1 MTSSTGEIQNAVG
14 PTRWPSPPVDLSIS
28 SLRELEACPRRWAL
42 GVAKYPEI
50 WDRSGYPGKLNPLA
64 LRGTVVHLALE
75 KVTKRLSEAGCPAV
89 NDVSAI
95 EVMKGLGGY
104 TVLAR
109 SCIESALQ
117 RFESNPRAA
126 NVLEAA
132 RGRLEASIP
141 EIRTRVQSQLSR
153 LQLQPKETVADSR
166 SRPEIS
172 IRRPLETG
180 SYAEVTLR
188 DPELGWFGIAD
199 LISLSEEH
207 CEIRDFKTGQPSD
220 DHAFQL
226 RVYALL
232 WWRDPERN
240 PTRRRAT
247 KLVLTYGNKDVSV
260 SVPEKPELESL
271 ARELAT
277 RGRAARASASV
288 TPPEA
293 RPGPEKCRYCS
304 VRHLCEAYWR
314 PSTQRLLVA
323 EADEQDVF
331 GDAQVVVES
340 RHGPRS
346 WDAHVEVS
354 KSVPAGEPL
363 LLRTKVEAPG
373 FGVGDRVRVLDVQF
387 ARPEVDDVGSK
398 EPVVATMGAASE
410 AFVVPGG
417 G

>member
-1 MTSSTGEIQNAVG
+1 MRGDRAIYVAWQNRRLYYECSFCHYAHTVPLSQGSRGEKKDCETCLRAILGLQMSCRTIGTFG
-14 PTRWPSPPVDLSIS
+14 P
-28 SLRELEACPRRWAL
+28 
-42 GVAKYPEI
+42 
-50 WDRSGYPGKLNPLA
+50 
-64 LRGTVVHLALE
+64 
-75 KVTKRLSEAGCPAV
+75 
-89 NDVSAI
+89 
-95 EVMKGLGGY
+95 
-104 TVLAR
+104 AR
-109 SCIESALQ
+109 HWL
-117 RFESNPRAA
+117 
-126 NVLEAA
+126 
-132 RGRLEASIP
+132 
-141 EIRTRVQSQLSR
+141 
-153 LQLQPKETVADSR
+153 
-166 SRPEIS
+166 S

-314 PSTQRLLVA
+314 PSTQRLLS
-323 EADEQDVF
+323 
-331 GDAQVVVES
+331 S
-340 RHGPRS
+340 RGR
-346 WDAHVEVS
+346 
-354 KSVPAGEPL
+354 
-363 LLRTKVEAPG
+363 RTGRFWRRASCCG
-373 FGVGDRVRVLDVQF
+373 
-387 ARPEVDDVGSK
+387 
-398 EPVVATMGAASE
+398 VATR
-410 AFVVPGG
+410 P
-417 G
+417 

>member
-1 MTSSTGEIQNAVG
+1 MTSSTDEIHNAVG

-42 GVAKYPEI
+42 GAAEYPEI
-50 WDRSGYPGKLNPLA
+50 WDRSGYPEKLNTSA

-75 KVTKRLSEAGCPAV
+75 RITKRLSEAGCPAV
-89 NDVSAI
+89 NDGSAI
-95 EVMKGLGGY
+95 DVMKGLGGY
-104 TVLAR
+104 TALAR
-109 SCIESALQ
+109 SCIESAL
-117 RFESNPRAA
+117 RGFDSNPRAA
-126 NVLEAA
+126 SVLEAA
-132 RGRLEASIP
+132 RSRLETSVP
-141 EIRTRVQSQLSR
+141 EIRTRIQSQLSR
-153 LQLQPKETVADSR
+153 LRLQPMETVADSS
-166 SRPEIS
+166 SRPEAS
-172 IRRPLETG
+172 TRWPLGTG

-188 DPELGWFGIAD
+188 DPELGWLGIAD
-199 LISLSEEH
+199 LISLSAEH

-232 WWRDPERN
+232 WWRDAERN

-247 KLVLTYGNKDVSV
+247 KLVLTYGNRNVSV

-271 ARELAT
+271 ARELAA
-277 RGRAARASASV
+277 RGRAARASANV

-293 RPGPEKCRYCS
+293 RPGPEKCRYCG
-304 VRHLCEAYWR
+304 VRHLCEEYWR
-314 PSTQRLLVA
+314 PSTQRLLVT

-346 WDAHVEVS
+346 WDAHVEVF
-354 KSVPAGEPL
+354 KSVPAGKPL

-398 EPVVATMGAASE
+398 EPVVATMGSTSE
-410 AFVVPGG
+410 AFVIPDGA
-417 G
+417 